1 MDDSTFKQLRE
12 SKYHYPEL
20 TDVIFD
26 SNKMLEMALDSMNIA
41 EKGFD
46 SVWDARKF
54 GVIWKYMFKM
64 AKSN

>member
-12 SKYHYPEL
+12 SKYYHPEL

-46 SVWDARKF
+46 SVWDAK
-54 GVIWKYMFKM
+54 
-64 AKSN
+64 